1 MYSFDIS
8 IPKTL
13 RDVKLGDWQ
22 DFVEIQE
29 KNKEGED
36 VDRFIAV
43 KALQIFCGVKL
54 SDSYKIPLSSFD
66 GIIEH
71 IASILSSETPRVN
84 TFKLKGTDGAV
95 VEFGLIPNL
104 DKMTYGEYQDLE
116 SYIHDYK
123 TLHKAM
129 AVLYRP
135 LVWSSGDRYVVHP
148 YKGTDELS
156 HVMKEMPVD
165 IALGAKVFF
174 YRLATKLQSYT
185 TDSLLQQVMETQEEE
200 RLERLSEK
208 SGEFMSQS

>member
-1 MYSFDIS
+1 MRSFDIS
-8 IPKTL
+8 IPQTL

-22 DFVEIQE
+22 KFVELQE
-29 KNKEGED
+29 SNKDSDSSE
-36 VDRFIAV
+36 FLSL

-54 SDSYKIPLSSFD
+54 SDSHKLPLSSFD
-66 GIIEH
+66 GIIDH
-71 IASILSSETPRVN
+71 IAKILSSETPRVN

-123 TLHKAM
+123 NLHKAM

-135 LVWSSGDRYVVHP
+135 LIWKKSDRYVIYP
-148 YKGTDELS
+148 YKGTEEMA

-174 YRLATKLQSYT
+174 YRLARKLQSYT
-185 TDSLLQQVMETQEEE
+185 TDSLLQEVMEKQGVGQ
-200 RLERLSEK
+200 LERLSEK

>member
-1 MYSFDIS
+1 MDSFDIS

-13 RDVKLGDWQ
+13 RDIKLGDWQ
-22 DFVEIQE
+22 RFVEIQE
-29 KNKEGED
+29 KNKD
-36 VDRFIAV
+36 NQDSNFISL

-66 GIIEH
+66 GIISH
-71 IASILSSETPRVN
+71 ISEILSSETPRTN
-84 TFKLKGTDGAV
+84 TFKLKGTDSAV

-104 DKMTYGEYQDLE
+104 DKMSYGEYQDLE

-135 LVWSSGDRYVVHP
+135 LMWGVNDRYVIHP
-148 YKGTDELS
+148 YKGTEEMA
-156 HVMKEMPVD
+156 HIMKEMPVD

-174 YRLATKLQSYT
+174 YRLARKLQSYT
-185 TDSLLQQVMETQEEE
+185 TDSLLQQVMEKREVE
-200 RLERLSEK
+200 RLEKLSEK
-208 SGEFMSQS
+208 SGEFMNQS

>member
-1 MYSFDIS
+1 MDSFNIS

-22 DFVEIQE
+22 SFIEVQE
-29 KNKEGED
+29 KNKDNED
-36 VDRFIAV
+36 SSFVSL
-43 KALQIFCGVKL
+43 KALQIFCKVKL
-54 SDSYKIPLSSFD
+54 SDSYKLPLSSFD
-66 GIIEH
+66 GIISH
-71 IASILSSETPRVN
+71 ISKILSSETPRVN

-116 SYIHDYK
+116 SYIHNYK

-135 LVWSSGDRYVVHP
+135 LVWSSNDRYIVHP

-174 YRLATKLQSYT
+174 FRLAKKLQVYT
-185 TDSLLQQVMETQEEE
+185 TDSLLQQVMEKREGD

-208 SGEFMSQS
+208 SGEFTSQS